1 MIPIIATI
9 IVIVIAGHVC
19 WSGNCQFSIS
29 DYPVCQTNFRLPI
42 TDCHLV
48 LVADYWLWE
57 TNGSLLI
64 TVSSISS
71 VNFSPQ
77 NRQQTDRETKKQ
89 TDRQTDIMTDG
100 QASRWAGRQTDKQTQ
115 TVRHADRQSRKAQQ
129 AGRQTNRKTVR
140 QTKGQTDSQKS
151 VRRKKGNKEVTEN
164 KLRCGCSRHPHQTC
178 VLSSDIS
185 TFYCNATKVL

>member
-1 MIPIIATI
+1 MIPIIVMI
-9 IVIVIAGHVC
+9 IVIVIAGNVC

-71 VNFSPQ
+71 VTFSPQ

-89 TDRQTDIMTDG
+89 TDRQTDIMTDR
-100 QASRWAGRQTDKQTQ
+100 QASRWAGRQ
-115 TVRHADRQSRKAQQ
+115 AD
-129 AGRQTNRKTVR
+129 RQTNRHTQLGMRTGRADKHNR
-140 QTKGQTDSQKS
+140 QAGRRTERQSDRRKDRDSQKR
-151 VRRKKGNKEVTEN
+151 VRRKEK
-164 KLRCGCSRHPHQTC
+164 
-178 VLSSDIS
+178 
-185 TFYCNATKVL
+185 